1 MTENRRPT
9 GLSSRFLMRLRRLG
23 RDRNGVGAVEFA
35 IVAPVLLMVYIGAF
49 ELSIGFT
56 MSRKVARASSTVA
69 DIFSQ
74 ASTLTAAEVDGAEA
88 IARSILAPFEGVE
101 LSYKITGIK
110 VVGGIGVV
118 AWSRDQDKKKP
129 YLPLL
134 PVSIPSGIAPD
145 TGFII
150 RTEMVVP
157 HELLLFAPG
166 LLPSEYKT
174 VNLTRTSYFL
184 QRSGDGITCSGC

>member
-1 MTENRRPT
+1 MTKHRTYT
-9 GLSSRFLMRLRRLG
+9 GSRLLTRLRRLG
-23 RDRNGVGAVEFA
+23 GDKKGVGAVEFA

-49 ELSIGFT
+49 ESSLGFT
-56 MSRKVARASSTVA
+56 MARKVARASSTVA

-74 ASTLTAAEVDGAEA
+74 ESSLTASKIDSADA
-88 IARSILAPFEGVE
+88 IARSILAPFEGAS

-110 VVGGIGVV
+110 VSSGAGTVE
-118 AWSRDQDKKKP
+118 WSRNEKKQKP
-129 YLPLL
+129 YTKGTTVTLPA
-134 PVSIPSGIAPD
+134 GIAPTD
-145 TGFII
+145 GFII

-174 VNLTRTSYFL
+174 INLSRTSYFL
-184 QRSGDGITCSGC
+184 QRSGETISCADC

>member
-1 MTENRRPT
+1 MTKHRTQT
-9 GLSSRFLMRLRRLG
+9 GYSCRFLSRLRRLG
-23 RDRNGVGAVEFA
+23 RDERGVGAVEFA

-49 ELSIGFT
+49 EISLGFT

-74 ASTLTAAEVDGAEA
+74 ESSMTAAKLDSADA
-88 IARSILAPFEGVE
+88 IARSILAPFEGAS

-110 VVGGIGVV
+110 VTSGAGTVE
-118 AWSRDQDKKKP
+118 WSRDQGKNKP
-129 YLPLL
+129 YTKGTTVVL
-134 PVSIPSGIAPD
+134 PSGISPSD
-145 TGFII
+145 GFIV

-166 LLPSEYKT
+166 LLPSYYKT
-174 VNLTRTSYFL
+174 VNLSRTSYFL
-184 QRSGDGITCSGC
+184 QRSGDTIPCPDC

>member
-1 MTENRRPT
+1 MTKHPT
-9 GLSSRFLMRLRRLG
+9 HSGSRLLTRLRRLG
-23 RDRNGVGAVEFA
+23 RDKKGVGAVEFA

-49 ELSIGFT
+49 ESSLGFT
-56 MSRKVARASSTVA
+56 MARKVARASSTVA

-74 ASTLTAAEVDGAEA
+74 ESSLTASKIDSADA
-88 IARSILAPFEGVE
+88 IARSILAPFEGAS

-110 VVGGIGVV
+110 VSSGAGTVE
-118 AWSRDQDKKKP
+118 WSRNEKKQKP
-129 YLPLL
+129 YTKGTTVTLPA
-134 PVSIPSGIAPD
+134 GIAPTD
-145 TGFII
+145 GFII

-174 VNLTRTSYFL
+174 INLSRTSYFL
-184 QRSGDGITCSGC
+184 QRSGETISCADC